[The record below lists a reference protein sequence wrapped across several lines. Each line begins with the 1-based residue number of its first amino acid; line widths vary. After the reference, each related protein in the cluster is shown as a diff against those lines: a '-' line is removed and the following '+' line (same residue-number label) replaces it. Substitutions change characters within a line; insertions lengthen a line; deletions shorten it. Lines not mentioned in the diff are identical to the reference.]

1 MWWAG
6 YDRMISREFGDF
18 CMDFHISCR
27 VLLMRW
33 VVNRLRW
40 WRMDFNCLK
49 GSVKILF
56 NLGEFGIFNSSQT
69 LRQILCKHFRF
80 DCKLTQKVNIHPE
93 KDTKVTFTWTI
104 SRQLW
109 RILSLHPTPTSHA
122 FRFCRLNTVCLRI
135 CNSAL
140 FVCLQYWRLQSHGTL
155 IWVHIVGKN
164 DKLRFFFTAKSGR
177 YFLFAE
183 LQDWLSQEKVWD
195 VSILVFHVQ
204 TWNAIWETYSKR
216 RLVTPTD
223 GLGGNPLQND
233 RNIQV

>member
-1 MWWAG
+1 
-6 YDRMISREFGDF
+6 
-18 CMDFHISCR
+18 MDFHISCR

-40 WRMDFNCLK
+40 RRMDFNFLK

-93 KDTKVTFTWTI
+93 KATRITFTWTI

-109 RILSLHPTPTSHA
+109 RILSLHPIPHRHPTHFDFADWTPFAYKVMELWYGCILLAKMISYV
-122 FRFCRLNTVCLRI
+122 FFSQQNLGDISYLQNSRI
-135 CNSAL
+135 DS
-140 FVCLQYWRLQSHGTL
+140 S
-155 IWVHIVGKN
+155 K
-164 DKLRFFFTAKSGR
+164 
-177 YFLFAE
+177 
-183 LQDWLSQEKVWD
+183 KVWD
-195 VSILVFHVQ
+195 VPSLCFMSKHGTLSGKILA
-204 TWNAIWETYSKR
+204 TKP
-216 RLVTPTD
+216 PTD